1 VDVQLGRDP
10 RLHQAPRERDVLVAE
25 EVDGADVDERR
36 WQARQVLGPGGG
48 RVLVGLAVADVP
60 GPGLDVALTVP
71 DPDVDDL
78 VLDAVVFVSSIMG

>member
-1 VDVQLGRDP
+1 M
-10 RLHQAPRERDVLVAE
+10 HQPLRERDVLVAE

-36 WQARQVLGPGGG
+36 RQTRQVFGPGGG
-48 RVLVGLAVADVP
+48 GVLVGLAVADVP